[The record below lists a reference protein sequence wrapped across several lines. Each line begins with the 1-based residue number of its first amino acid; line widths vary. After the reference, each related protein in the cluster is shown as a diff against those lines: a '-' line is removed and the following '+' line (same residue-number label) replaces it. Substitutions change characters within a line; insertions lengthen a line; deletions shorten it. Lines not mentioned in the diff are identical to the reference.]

1 MNDPGHS
8 WAAEWD
14 LSRRYNF
21 NHGSLGFTPKA
32 VLARKEALDR
42 KLNAGREEFIRE
54 GGFKDIE
61 NARKVLAAFLGA
73 DEQDLVLTVNITE
86 AINSVLKSLPLGP
99 GDDVLITSHMYSS
112 YPAMIGELARRQGFG
127 IVVADIPYAP
137 ASDDELVAVV
147 MGAVTANTRLAII
160 EHIPSPTALI
170 FPVQKIVAALQERGV
185 DTFIDGAHAP
195 GQVPVN
201 LNQIGAA
208 YYGGNNHKWLC
219 APLSSGFL
227 HVRRDK
233 QADIIPAIGSVLS
246 VASQPFTERFSWQG
260 VIDYSPRLVIP
271 DVLQTMAGFHPDGWD
286 GIYRRNHELAVA
298 ARVKLGAR
306 LGIKQPVPDDMI
318 GAMFTLPLGNP
329 VFSDAEK
336 AKSELH
342 RGYDYMVETCG
353 YGVIFS
359 RFQNQYLVRVTCHL
373 YNCLNDYDVLADGL
387 DRFMKDHSG

>member
-1 MNDPGHS
+1 MNDPDHS

-14 LSRRYNF
+14 FSRRYNF
-21 NHGSLGFTPKA
+21 NHGSLGFTPRA
-32 VLARKEALDR
+32 VLARKEELDR

-61 NARKVLAAFLGA
+61 NARKELAAFLGA
-73 DEQDLVLTVNITE
+73 DEQDIVLTVNITE

-127 IVVADIPYAP
+127 IVVADIPYVP
-137 ASDDELVAVV
+137 ANDDEIIDAV
-147 MGAVTANTRLAII
+147 MSAVTVHTKLAII
-160 EHIPSPTALI
+160 EHITSPTALI
-170 FPVQKIVAALQERGV
+170 FPVQKIVAALQTKGI
-185 DTFIDGAHAP
+185 DTFVDGAHAP
-195 GQVPVN
+195 GHVPAN

-233 QADIIPAIGSVLS
+233 QADIIPAVGSILS
-246 VASQPFTERFSWQG
+246 VAEQPFTERFSWQG
-260 VIDYSPRLVIP
+260 VIDYAPRLMIP
-271 DVLQTMAGFHPDGWD
+271 DVLRTMAGFHPDGWD
-286 GIYRRNHELAVA
+286 GIYRRNHDLAVA
-298 ARVKLGAR
+298 ARAKLCAR
-306 LGIKQPVPDDMI
+306 LGVNPPVPDYMI

-329 VFSDAEK
+329 VFNEAEK
-336 AKSELH
+336 TKSELH

-359 RFQNQYLVRVTCHL
+359 RFEDQYLVRVTCHL
-373 YNCLNDYDVLADGL
+373 YNSLSDYDVLAEGL
-387 DRFMKDHSG
+387 NRFMKDHC

>member
-1 MNDPGHS
+1 MNDPDHS

-14 LSRRYNF
+14 FSRRYNF
-21 NHGSLGFTPKA
+21 NHGSLGFTPRA
-32 VLARKEALDR
+32 VLARKEKLDR

-61 NARKVLAAFLGA
+61 NARKTLAEFLGA

-112 YPAMIGELARRQGFG
+112 YPAMLGELARRQGFA

-137 ASDDELVAVV
+137 ANDDEII
-147 MGAVTANTRLAII
+147 GAVMSAITAHTKLAII
-160 EHIPSPTALI
+160 EHITSPTALI
-170 FPVQKIVAALQERGV
+170 FPVQKIVAALQAKGI
-185 DTFIDGAHAP
+185 DTFVDGAHAP

-233 QADIIPAIGSVLS
+233 QADIIPAVGSILS
-246 VASQPFTERFSWQG
+246 VAEQPFTERFSWQG
-260 VIDYSPRLVIP
+260 VIDYAPRLMIP
-271 DVLQTMAGFHPDGWD
+271 DVLRTMADFHPDGWD

-298 ARVKLGAR
+298 ARAKLCAS
-306 LGIKQPVPDDMI
+306 LGIKPPVPDYMI

-329 VFSDAEK
+329 VFNEAEK
-336 AKSELH
+336 TKSELH

-359 RFQNQYLVRVTCHL
+359 RFHQQYLVRVTCHL
-373 YNCLNDYDVLADGL
+373 YNSLNDYDILAEGL
-387 DRFMKDHSG
+387 NRFMKDHC